1 MCSTRSTSAGDPSSA
16 SHMFFRALTK
26 YAIFL
31 AEVTLADNLV
41 GVKLDAGTDER
52 IMLVSRDEQSVLVVS
67 YKDVKAC
74 IASAFAY
81 VSLQCLSVALRLK
94 ELFLFLFRRDLSKG

>member
-1 MCSTRSTSAGDPSSA
+1 MSSTRSTSAGDPSSA
-16 SHMFFRALTK
+16 SHMFFHALTK
-26 YAIFL
+26 YAIFS

-81 VSLQCLSVALRLK
+81 D
-94 ELFLFLFRRDLSKG
+94 FL